1 MELIG
6 FLSYLSLVFLYRII
20 IIEQMVEH
28 KRNLG
33 VGNLKAK
40 LFSIYTL
47 IVIFFLISIPLPV
60 LAEAPP
66 DLTAK
71 AYILIDMET
80 GQVLAEKNADERRSP
95 ASTTKIMT
103 ALVAL
108 ENANLDDEMAAS
120 ENAINSVPYDYV
132 KAGIKVGEIIKFK
145 DLLDLMLITSANEA
159 SNIIAENVSRDG
171 TMEGFTQLMNQK
183 AVELGLAGSHFTNSS
198 GLEDENHYTTAR
210 DLAIIARAAMQIE
223 AFREV
228 VGRRDFK
235 MPDTNFRKSEDW
247 KAGHLTY
254 TNELLASRSKYYSKV
269 TGIKTGY
276 TEKAGLCLVASA
288 VNPDG
293 LELISVVLGTDS
305 KTLQFEESQKLLEYG
320 FKNFGK
326 KELVPKGKFVDR
338 FEVADAVDG
347 KKLDV
352 ITNGSLSYIV
362 PLDEEELKNVL
373 TTRQIFYEPF
383 EAPITQ
389 GQVVGTLEYYY
400 NQKLIGSIELVA
412 KDSIEKTT
420 IAILRDKYK
429 EIISDEKFIFGVK
442 AAGISIA
449 VLIILGIIIRI
460 IRRRNNRRKRYNYYS
475 SSRKNHYR
483 F

>member
-1 MELIG
+1 M
-6 FLSYLSLVFLYRII
+6 
-20 IIEQMVEH
+20 
-28 KRNLG
+28 
-33 VGNLKAK
+33 KAK
-40 LFSIYTL
+40 LFFIYTL
-47 IVIFFLISIPLPV
+47 IITILVLSIPLNA
-60 LAEAPP
+60 LAETPP

-71 AYILIDMET
+71 AYILVDMET

-108 ENANLDDEMAAS
+108 ENADLEDEMTAS

-132 KAGIKVGEIIKFK
+132 KAGIKVGEILKFK
-145 DLLDLMLITSANEA
+145 DLLDLMMITSANEA
-159 SNIIAENVSRDG
+159 SNIIAENTARDG
-171 TMEGFTQLMNQK
+171 TMEGFTALMNQK
-183 AVELGLAGSHFTNSS
+183 AAELGLTGTHFTNSS
-198 GLEDENHYTTAR
+198 GKEEESHYTTAR
-210 DLAIIARAAMQIE
+210 DLATIARAAMQIE

-235 MPDTNFRKSEDW
+235 MPDTNFRKSNEW
-247 KAGHLTY
+247 QAGHLTY
-254 TNELLASRSKYYSKV
+254 TNELLASRSKYYSRV

-276 TEKAGLCLVASA
+276 TEKAGLCLVSSA

-293 LELISVVLGTDS
+293 LELIAVVLGTEN

-326 KELVPKGKFVDR
+326 RELVPKGKFVDR

-362 PLDEEELKNVL
+362 PLDEEELNKVL
-373 TTRQIFYEPF
+373 TAKQTFYEPF
-383 EAPITQ
+383 AAPIAQ
-389 GQVVGTLEYYY
+389 GQVVGMMEYFY
-400 NQKLIGSIELVA
+400 NHKSIGSVELVA
-412 KDSIEKTT
+412 NDAIEKTT

-429 EIISDEKFIFGVK
+429 EIISDERFIFGVK
-442 AAGISIA
+442 AAGIAIA
-449 VLIILGIIIRI
+449 AIIILGFILRI
-460 IRRRNNRRKRYNYYS
+460 IKRRNNRRKRYNYYS
-475 SSRKNHYR
+475 SRKNNYR
-483 F
+483 FRDYR